1 MLFVTGGAGLEA
13 GLNDMPVTTIL
24 RKPFTSVEVEQAL
37 GYLLQASVDESTTGA
52 QPGDAGGRAPNSP

>member
-24 RKPFTSVEVEQAL
+24 RKPFTSAEVEQAL
-37 GYLLQASVDESTTGA
+37 QSLLQASVDESAKGA
-52 QPGDAGGRAPNSP
+52 QPGDSGDRAPDSP